1 MQKTLVCS
9 GLGKSPGGQ
18 GNLLWYSWLENPHGQ
33 RNLEGLHRVHGVAN
47 LLDTT
52 EQLSTS
58 YSVHTNTHTI
68 HIQLIEIFIF
78 SLMPI
83 CPGIWT
89 HFRPFTKNFSFT
101 YGASFFC
108 SGIIFFDPWDQ
119 GNCYLHIWL
128 LQRNWCPSWKT
139 KIRNVHNME
148 QIFWLNTWL

>member
-18 GNLLWYSWLENPHGQ
+18 GNLLWYSCLENPHGQ
-33 RNLEGLHRVHGVAN
+33 RNLAGLQSPWSCKFVGHNWATKHIIQCTYKHTHYSHSTYRDFYLFLDAN
-47 LLDTT
+47 LSRYL
-52 EQLSTS
+52 
-58 YSVHTNTHTI
+58 NTF
-68 HIQLIEIFIF
+68 QAFYEKLVLYMGQVF
-78 SLMPI
+78 
-83 CPGIWT
+83 
-89 HFRPFTKNFSFT
+89 
-101 YGASFFC
+101 FFC
-108 SGIIFFDPWDQ
+108 SGIIFFDPYQ